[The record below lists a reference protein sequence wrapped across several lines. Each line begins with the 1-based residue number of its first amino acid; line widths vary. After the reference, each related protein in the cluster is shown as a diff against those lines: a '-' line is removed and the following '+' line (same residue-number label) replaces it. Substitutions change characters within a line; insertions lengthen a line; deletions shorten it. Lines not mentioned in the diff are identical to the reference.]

1 MRLLVVEDQE
11 HVLRLERMVLIT
23 DGFDVEIAS
32 GGREALEKLKS
43 TRYDGVVLDMLMPE
57 VDGCEVARLLKSIG
71 LNRRTPVIM
80 VTASL
85 EPGMRQRAFEAGASA
100 FLNKPFT
107 AEGFRS
113 AIRTAI
119 ASRPDAAAPMRPPP
133 AVAPPP
139 PVRPMSTPTPPPVRP
154 TSTPTPPPV
163 RPTSTP
169 TPPPVRPT
177 STPTPPPVRPTSTPT
192 LPPVR
197 PTPTP
202 TRTLGAGRAKAPE
215 VVVRS
220 ETGGTYSCAPHPL
233 GGWSCGRCELGL
245 IITAHG
251 DVPAVGSRCSICH
264 AEVVSAGRKGGKRWW
279 QF

>member
-1 MRLLVVEDQE
+1 MKLLVVEDQE
-11 HVLRLERMVLIT
+11 QVLRLERMVLIT
-23 DGFDVEIAS
+23 DGLEVETAS

-43 TRYDGVVLDMLMPE
+43 MRYDGIVLDIVMPDIDGWE
-57 VDGCEVARLLKSIG
+57 VLRQLKSDA
-71 LNRRTPVIM
+71 LNRRTPVIL

-85 EPGMRQRAFEAGASA
+85 EPGIRQRAFEAGVAA

-119 ASRPDAAAPMRPPP
+119 GSLPDTAAPMRHPLAGATPPP
-133 AVAPPP
+133 I
-139 PVRPMSTPTPPPVRP
+139 RPTPTPTPP
-154 TSTPTPPPV
+154 SI
-163 RPTSTP
+163 
-169 TPPPVRPT
+169 
-177 STPTPPPVRPTSTPT
+177 
-192 LPPVR
+192 R

-202 TRTLGAGRAKAPE
+202 TRTPGAGRAKAPE

-220 ETGGTYSCAPHPL
+220 EAGGTYSCAPHPL

-251 DVPAVGSRCSICH
+251 DVPAAGSRCSICQ
-264 AEVVSAGRKGGKRWW
+264 AEVVSAGRTGGKRWW